1 MFASQGPEYA
11 KLYIDL
17 LRKLQRV
24 DTVQAVLVSIS
35 NMLSDDS
42 TFKYFHDL
50 KDDALDPYQPIV
62 KCLTMDTDEEFV
74 HLESLRILG
83 LLIAWG
89 WIVPAYTRTDPNDF
103 PAKLMPTFLESLA
116 ALLNGALR

>member
-1 MFASQGPEYA
+1 MFAKQGADYA

-35 NMLSDDS
+35 NMLSDPS
-42 TFKYFHDL
+42 TLHYFHDL
-50 KDDALDPYQPIV
+50 SKDDPLDPYQPIV

-74 HLESLRILG
+74 HLESLRILA
-83 LLIAWG
+83 LLIA
-89 WIVPAYTRTDPNDF
+89 
-103 PAKLMPTFLESLA
+103 
-116 ALLNGALR
+116 